1 MPILVPQS
9 AVDAAVSA
17 WKKQEGILD
26 EMPKDG
32 ITIAALMTGRN
43 CSWHTAKR
51 WLKAHA
57 ILLGKIKIGR
67 NWNLVYK
74 LKKGK

>member
-1 MPILVPQS
+1 MPIIVPQS

-17 WKKQEGILD
+17 WKKQEGILE

-32 ITIAALMTGRN
+32 MTSKQFAMASKMGMT
-43 CSWHTAKR
+43 TAQR

>member
-1 MPILVPQS
+1 MPIIVPQS
-9 AVDAAVSA
+9 AIDAAVSA

-32 ITIAALMTGRN
+32 MTTTLFAMASKMSVTN
-43 CSWHTAKR
+43 AQR

-67 NWNLVYK
+67 DWNLVYK
-74 LKKGK
+74 LPKGK